1 MDISIRLS
9 VNFSAEILQPI
20 REWQDMFQVL
30 KGKNL
35 QFRILYPARLLFRI
49 KGKIKKLSEKER
61 LKVFISMELTLKEM
75 LKGLL

>member
-61 LKVFISMELTLKEM
+61 LKVFISMELTLK
-75 LKGLL
+75 

>member
-1 MDISIRLS
+1 MDISIRLP
-9 VNFSAEILQPI
+9 VNFSAEILHPI

-61 LKVFISMELTLKEM
+61 LKVFISMELTLK
-75 LKGLL
+75 